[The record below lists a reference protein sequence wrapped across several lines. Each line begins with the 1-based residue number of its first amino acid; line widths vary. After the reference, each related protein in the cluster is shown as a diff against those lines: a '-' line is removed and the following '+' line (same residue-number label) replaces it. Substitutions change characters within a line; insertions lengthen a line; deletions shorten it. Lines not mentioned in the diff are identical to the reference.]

1 MCSPGTDT
9 DRIRLARSRRPGP
22 QRYRRIRIDGSVVDV
37 VYDDAE
43 GAPGWRERGLE
54 RELRRMFPEGCGVH
68 LVVEVAWSDAD
79 EAWLIPRARVTL
91 GLGGRADTTASLIE
105 SLRFAGL
112 PVVPGGSG
120 SG

>member
-9 DRIRLARSRRPGP
+9 DRMRLAARQGRGP
-22 QRYRRIRIDGSVVDV
+22 QRYRRVRVIDSVVDV

-43 GAPGWRERGLE
+43 AAPGWRERGLE
-54 RELRRMFPEGCGVH
+54 RELRRMFPSGCGVH

-91 GLGGRADTTASLIE
+91 GSEGRADTTANLIE
-105 SLRFAGL
+105 SLRRAGL
-112 PVVPGGSG
+112 PVI
-120 SG
+120 